1 VSLQDHVLTIS
12 GERKRE
18 EDETDERFYR
28 MERSYGT
35 FTRSIRLP
43 IAVDEKKVNAVFKD
57 GVLVVSVW
65 KAEAGKGTFV
75 PIKTA

>member
-1 VSLQDHVLTIS
+1 
-12 GERKRE
+12 
-18 EDETDERFYR
+18 